1 MIKFQ
6 SFVSGSSGNATF
18 VTNDSVSLLVD
29 CGANGKYI
37 TECMRRIGADP
48 EQLSGILITHEHRDH
63 IAGAGVLSRK
73 YDLPIFATQKTWDA
87 IGNSI
92 GPVRE
97 KNIQIAEPEMTFEG
111 LGVRRFS
118 IPHDALDPVG
128 YSFITDNHKLTI
140 ATDLGHVTKELEDNL
155 SGSDT
160 VIIEANHDV
169 EMLKNGFYQE
179 FFEAFSNALIPFQPP
194 ERYGRSIL
202 ENSSFLASSANPDPA
217 THGRGVVARLS
228 GATAEFLEM
237 WQIMFFG
244 LKPFTLADGQLN
256 LSLCPALP
264 KYLVPDSLEVSATFL
279 GHTKVTYHVPMRDD
293 ITPDMY
299 IPSSW
304 ALISHEGTVTVVHSA
319 SLDAGYASAV
329 RDGKYAALHVTLTN
343 R

>member
-1 MIKFQ
+1 VIKFQ

-87 IGNSI
+87 MGNSI

-169 EMLKNGFYQE
+169 EMLRNGRYPFYLKKRILGE
-179 FFEAFSNALIPFQPP
+179 NGHLSNDSCGHLCATLVKK
-194 ERYGRSIL
+194 GTCSI
-202 ENSSFLASSANPDPA
+202 
-217 THGRGVVARLS
+217 
-228 GATAEFLEM
+228 
-237 WQIMFFG
+237 W
-244 LKPFTLADGQLN
+244 
-256 LSLCPALP
+256 
-264 KYLVPDSLEVSATFL
+264 L
-279 GHTKVTYHVPMRDD
+279 GHLSAENNLPAKAYETVAGILSENN
-293 ITPDMY
+293 ITV
-299 IPSSW
+299 
-304 ALISHEGTVTVVHSA
+304 GGGV
-319 SLDAGYASAV
+319 SLNVLPRYWI
-329 RDGKYAALHVTLTN
+329 TQE
-343 R
+343 